1 VTARRFGRW
10 GTLWRGADA
19 LRRHAWAAPLIVLL
33 LAFAVRFHALEAQSL
48 WNDEGNSL
56 RLAERAIPDLIDAA
70 GRDIH
75 PPGYYLALKGW
86 IALTGKSEFGL
97 RSLSALEGVL
107 TVALTV
113 ALGRAL
119 FGKGAG
125 TLAGLFVAL
134 NPFAVYYS
142 QEARMYAQLALLSA
156 ASMALFA
163 RWLKELTAESAEVT
177 EGGTEG
183 KRQDRNSV
191 NSGKELEKRIALLD
205 LPHPHS
211 VLTRLVAPLCMERG
225 QAERSE
231 AGGEVNHQNAQSFSE
246 IASVSSVAKLLP
258 LALVNAAG
266 LYTQYSFP
274 FTLLAQG
281 MLFVAWIVWRS
292 RAGHPLRGAVTGFA
306 ALNLL
311 TLALFLPW
319 LPTAWDQVTTWP
331 RTGEGLALGEQLRT
345 VFTWLVYGNTAGRV
359 ALLQFLWPALL
370 LVAALWGRGRAQR
383 ALPLVWATVVVGAL
397 FVSGAYR
404 PANLKFLL
412 PAQIALALL
421 LAEGARR
428 LWDWDGRLLLLSAR
442 QSGAIARLLSAACAA
457 QIALGSAQALD
468 ALYNNPACARPDY
481 RAIAARL
488 MADERPGDAIILDA
502 PNQVE
507 VFSYYYRGG
516 APVYP
521 LPRGLGGDDLATQ
534 AEVQAIL
541 QQSRRVFAIFWGEEE
556 RDPRRVVQATLDSG
570 AYPVASTWYGDVR
583 LAQYAVLGPAPDTP
597 AVTLDARFGEALRL
611 TGYALSATEAQPGDA
626 LGVTLF
632 WTADAPLAARY
643 KVSVQLLAPDGSLA
657 AQHDA
662 EPANNLAPTT
672 TWTPGQVVKDTHG
685 VVMPLTAR
693 PGTYTLAVTVYPLD
707 APLERLLVSAGGA
720 HRGDLLSLATL
731 AVR

>member
-1 VTARRFGRW
+1 MIGRS
-10 GTLWRGADA
+10 ADA
-19 LRRHAWAAPLIVLL
+19 LRRHTWAAPLIVLL

-56 RLAERAIPDLIDAA
+56 RLAERTIPDLLDAA

-86 IALTGKSEFGL
+86 TALAGKSEFGL

-113 ALGRAL
+113 ALGRRL
-119 FGKGAG
+119 FGRAAG

-163 RWLKELTAESAEVT
+163 RWLWAFAW
-177 EGGTEG
+177 
-183 KRQDRNSV
+183 QDRDSPQRRRGRGET
-191 NSGKELEKRIALLD
+191 SGILIFAHSSALSAPLRFRIAL
-205 LPHPHS
+205 
-211 VLTRLVAPLCMERG
+211 A
-225 QAERSE
+225 
-231 AGGEVNHQNAQSFSE
+231 
-246 IASVSSVAKLLP
+246 

-281 MLFVAWIVWRS
+281 VWFVGWGIWHS
-292 RAGHPLRGAVTGFA
+292 RAGRPVRGAVTGFA
-306 ALNLL
+306 AFNLL

-319 LPTAWDQVTTWP
+319 LPTAWEQVTTWP
-331 RTGEGLALGEQLRT
+331 RAGEGLALGEQLRT

-359 ALLQFLWPALL
+359 ALAQFSWPGLL
-370 LVAALWGRGRAQR
+370 LVAALWPGRGRAQR
-383 ALPLVWATVVVGAL
+383 ALPLVWAAVVIGAL

-412 PAQIALALL
+412 PAQIALVLL

-428 LWDWDGRLLLLSAR
+428 LWEWGGNLLLLSAR
-442 QSGAIARLLSAACAA
+442 QSRAIARLLSVACAA

-468 ALYNNPACARPDY
+468 ALYNDPAYARPDY

-502 PNQVE
+502 PNQLE
-507 VFSYYYRGG
+507 VFSYYYRGN

-521 LPRGLGGDDLATQ
+521 LPRGLGGNDAATQ

-541 QQSRRVFAIFWGEEE
+541 QQSRRVFAIFWGEGE
-556 RDPRRVVQATLDSG
+556 RDPRRVVQATLDTG
-570 AYPVASTWYGDVR
+570 AYPVASAWYGDVR
-583 LAQYAVLGPAPDTP
+583 LAQYAVPGPTPDTP
-597 AVTLDARFGEALRL
+597 AVTLDARFGEVLRL

-632 WTADAPLAARY
+632 WTADAPLNTRY

-662 EPANNLAPTT
+662 EPVNNLAPTT
-672 TWTPGQVVKDTHG
+672 TWTPGQVVRDTHG
-685 VVMPLTAR
+685 VIVPPDAAAGRYALMV
-693 PGTYTLAVTVYPLD
+693 AVYLLD
-707 APLERLLVSAGGA
+707 APQERLSAWEDGVSAGDTL
-720 HRGDLLSLATL
+720 RLAAL
-731 AVR
+731 DVR